1 MPVEAPFERL
11 AQKIIPQAKLLRT
24 WPLAG
29 GISAQMIAFEV
40 EHTTGRLQKMI
51 VRYYSERT
59 LNTHPHVADDQFRL
73 LQVMHS
79 SGLCTP
85 NPLYCDPSGEIFGKP
100 CLVLEYIT
108 GNLNFSL
115 SNLVSAMHQ
124 FAFQLTSLIKKQGMM
139 KVFCLEENLLG
150 EAVQQLSDRLVKE
163 DIGNCDVAITGCE
176 FLVARTGSIVMS
188 SAQLSGRTTSAYAP
202 IHICVAHASQVV
214 FDIKDALQELKN
226 KYKSGLPSL
235 ITFASG
241 PSRTADI
248 EKTLVVGVH
257 GPKEVYLFLLED

>member
-1 MPVEAPFERL
+1 MNVSPSKENIL
-11 AQKIIPQAKLLRT
+11 KKIRKALSHSTPLPYPQSEGNQ
-24 WPLAG
+24 PLFPKP
-29 GISAQMIAFEV
+29 QQELEV
-40 EHTTGRLQKMI
+40 EFAEQFTRLQGKFI
-51 VRYYSERT
+51 
-59 LNTHPHVADDQFRL
+59 
-73 LQVMHS
+73 
-79 SGLCTP
+79 
-85 NPLYCDPSGEIFGKP
+85 YCINRQE
-100 CLVLEYIT
+100 
-108 GNLNFSL
+108 
-115 SNLVSAMHQ
+115 